1 MGERERESSRPD
13 QTEAAVSWGHGPA
26 GAAGAGRECKSCLQL
41 DPNLAEE
48 ARPVPTIMLPFQG
61 FFNRAEAEPAREQMH
76 EIGSTV
82 TPGLPELPRP
92 AAGVAI
98 TMSRM
103 GGVNQAWT
111 KVASRL
117 TNEDGRAS
125 AFLTWEQFTPG
136 TYKMHFAT
144 GQYFRG
150 QEIESFYPY
159 AEVVFEIKDPSKHY
173 HIPLLLNPFGYST
186 YRGS

>member
-1 MGERERESSRPD
+1 MALLHASCCEACSSFLD
-13 QTEAAVSWGHGPA
+13 TLSLLASSKTCLKLHVHVSEYDCNTPLTP
-26 GAAGAGRECKSCLQL
+26 CPQ
-41 DPNLAEE
+41 
-48 ARPVPTIMLPFQG
+48 
-61 FFNRAEAEPAREQMH
+61 AEPAREQMH

-82 TPGLPELPRP
+82 TPGLPELPRAPVRSHADPVSSHILDTTAGRP

-117 TNEDGRAS
+117 TNEDGRAT

-144 GQYFRG
+144 GQYFR
-150 QEIESFYPY
+150 
-159 AEVVFEIKDPSKHY
+159 
-173 HIPLLLNPFGYST
+173 
-186 YRGS
+186 

>member
-1 MGERERESSRPD
+1 MLLIPF
-13 QTEAAVSWGHGPA
+13 
-26 GAAGAGRECKSCLQL
+26 LQ
-41 DPNLAEE
+41 
-48 ARPVPTIMLPFQG
+48 
-61 FFNRAEAEPAREQMH
+61 AEPAREQMH

-82 TPGLPELPRP
+82 TPGLPELPRAPVRSHADPVSSHILDTTAGRP

-144 GQYFRG
+144 GQYFR
-150 QEIESFYPY
+150 
-159 AEVVFEIKDPSKHY
+159 
-173 HIPLLLNPFGYST
+173 
-186 YRGS
+186 

>member
-1 MGERERESSRPD
+1 MLP
-13 QTEAAVSWGHGPA
+13 AVPA
-26 GAAGAGRECKSCLQL
+26 PTLYPRIVLKHTYNICQKVSQNYSEMLLTPCLQ
-41 DPNLAEE
+41 
-48 ARPVPTIMLPFQG
+48 
-61 FFNRAEAEPAREQMH
+61 AEPAREQMH

-82 TPGLPELPRP
+82 TPGLPELPRAPIRSHADPVSSHILDTTAGRP

-144 GQYFRG
+144 GQYFR
-150 QEIESFYPY
+150 
-159 AEVVFEIKDPSKHY
+159 
-173 HIPLLLNPFGYST
+173 
-186 YRGS
+186 